1 MGWKSMS
8 QIDKGWVVATLPLMG
23 FLYLLYYSGIGKP
36 VGFVWNFFIGG
47 VLQFAESVL
56 DLWDRLYARD

>member
-8 QIDKGWVVATLPLMG
+8 QIDRGWVIVTLPLMG
-23 FLYLLYYSGIGKP
+23 MLYLLYYSGIGKP
-36 VGFVWNFFIGG
+36 VGLVWNFFMGG
-47 VLQFAESVL
+47 FLQFADSVL